1 MFLTSHL
8 RPHKLQNIMNMQLFL
23 TVAFLFCGVR
33 VAEGAMSTTVESG
46 EEHCYNV
53 IAPKGVK
60 STISGNFDILDDN
73 APPDPIGVVLY
84 DSNMVSFKLTT
95 PFIYFSTWKYF
106 RVYKLQ
112 LKFTSTFPTSNP
124 YYYDNLTDQ

>member
-1 MFLTSHL
+1 
-8 RPHKLQNIMNMQLFL
+8 MNMQLFL

-84 DSNMVSFKLTT
+84 DSNMVSFITT
-95 PFIYFSTWKYF
+95 PFISQLGSIFVCAKY
-106 RVYKLQ
+106 Q
-112 LKFTSTFPTSNP
+112 FTFTFLYTSNP

>member
-1 MFLTSHL
+1 
-8 RPHKLQNIMNMQLFL
+8 
-23 TVAFLFCGVR
+23 
-33 VAEGAMSTTVESG
+33 MSATVESG

-84 DSNMVSFKLTT
+84 DSNMVSVIS
-95 PFIYFSTWKYF
+95 PPYFTTWKYF
-106 RVYKLQ
+106 RVYKLSIH
-112 LKFTSTFPTSNP
+112 LLSTSNP
-124 YYYDNLTDQ
+124 FHYDNLLMIE

>member
-1 MFLTSHL
+1 MVQVYWQKIIQNNQRKRKQQATVII
-8 RPHKLQNIMNMQLFL
+8 HKQQPVMNMQLFL

-33 VAEGAMSTTVESG
+33 VAEGAMSATVESG

-84 DSNMVSFKLTT
+84 DSNMVSFITT
-95 PFIYFSTWKYF
+95 PFIS
-106 RVYKLQ
+106 Q
-112 LKFTSTFPTSNP
+112 LGSIFVCAK
-124 YYYDNLTDQ
+124 

>member
-1 MFLTSHL
+1 M
-8 RPHKLQNIMNMQLFL
+8 MNMQLFL

-33 VAEGAMSTTVESG
+33 VAEGAMSATVESG

-95 PFIYFSTWKYF
+95 PFISQFGSIFVCTNYQFTFSCH
-106 RVYKLQ
+106 
-112 LKFTSTFPTSNP
+112 TSNP
-124 YYYDNLTDQ
+124 YYYDNLLMIK

>member
-1 MFLTSHL
+1 MKISARSSQVNNTKTIDATKAEA
-8 RPHKLQNIMNMQLFL
+8 HKEGDRLHQMMNMQLFL

-33 VAEGAMSTTVESG
+33 VAEGAMSATVESG

-73 APPDPIGVVLY
+73 APPDPVGVVLY
-84 DSNMVSFKLTT
+84 DSNMVSVISPPYFTT
-95 PFIYFSTWKYF
+95 
-106 RVYKLQ
+106 
-112 LKFTSTFPTSNP
+112 
-124 YYYDNLTDQ
+124 

>member
-1 MFLTSHL
+1 MAQMKISKNGGNGEWRQGKSNSQVNNTKTIDATKAEA
-8 RPHKLQNIMNMQLFL
+8 HKEGDRLQQMMNMQLFL

-33 VAEGAMSTTVESG
+33 VSEGAMSATVESG

-73 APPDPIGVVLY
+73 APPDPVGVVLY
-84 DSNMVSFKLTT
+84 DSNMVSVISPPYFTT
-95 PFIYFSTWKYF
+95 
-106 RVYKLQ
+106 
-112 LKFTSTFPTSNP
+112 
-124 YYYDNLTDQ
+124 

>member
-1 MFLTSHL
+1 
-8 RPHKLQNIMNMQLFL
+8 
-23 TVAFLFCGVR
+23 
-33 VAEGAMSTTVESG
+33 MSATVESG

-84 DSNMVSFKLTT
+84 DSNMVSFITT
-95 PFIYFSTWKYF
+95 PFISQLGSIFVCAKY
-106 RVYKLQ
+106 Q
-112 LKFTSTFPTSNP
+112 FTFTFLTSNP
-124 YYYDNLTDQ
+124 FYYDNLTDQ